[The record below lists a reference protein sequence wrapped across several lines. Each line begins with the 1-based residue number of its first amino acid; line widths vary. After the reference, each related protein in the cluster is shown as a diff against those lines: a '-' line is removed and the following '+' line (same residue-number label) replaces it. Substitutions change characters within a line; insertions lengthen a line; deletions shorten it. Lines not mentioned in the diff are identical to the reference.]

1 MVISFP
7 KFQQQRLITELGKFC
22 NSSIWEIR
30 RVSSI
35 VNLMKSYRKN
45 ISDEIVM
52 AKMLRSLTKK
62 FEHAVAAIEESKD
75 LSKYSFDVLM
85 DYYIAHVDKINKCHK
100 KIKEKAF
107 QVKEESSFSK
117 EKSSIFFGRDRGRGG
132 FRGQVKA
139 AVEAEVNSMTLVIL
153 RVNFSD
159 SIARSSIIQKHIVG
173 LSKRTVK
180 IKQISVRTRCSNHM
194 TSIRFLF
201 RDLDESQKCDIRL
214 DDDKQVRVEGKGAI
228 AIKTM

>member
-22 NSSIWEIR
+22 NSKLEEEADF
-30 RVSSI
+30 V
-35 VNLMKSYRKN
+35 
-45 ISDEIVM
+45 
-52 AKMLRSLTKK
+52 AK
-62 FEHAVAAIEESKD
+62 
-75 LSKYSFDVLM
+75 
-85 DYYIAHVDKINKCHK
+85 
-100 KIKEKAF
+100 
-107 QVKEESSFSK
+107 
-117 EKSSIFFGRDRGRGG
+117 
-132 FRGQVKA
+132 VKA

>member
-107 QVKEESSFSK
+107 QIEEEVDFVAK
-117 EKSSIFFGRDRGRGG
+117 
-132 FRGQVKA
+132 VKA
-139 AVEAEVNSMTLVIL
+139 AVEAKVNSMTLVIL

-180 IKQISVRTRCSNHM
+180 IKQISVRIRCSNHM